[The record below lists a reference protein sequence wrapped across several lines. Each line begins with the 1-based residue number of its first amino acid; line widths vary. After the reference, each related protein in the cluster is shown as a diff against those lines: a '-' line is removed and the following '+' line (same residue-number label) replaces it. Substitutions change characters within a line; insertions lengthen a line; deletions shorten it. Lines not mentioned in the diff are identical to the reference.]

1 MTRTHALAL
10 AILFG
15 LCLSAEAQSRIRH
28 VQPAGLEN
36 NPNYTHAVVVE
47 AGRPVYVSGQV
58 ARDAA
63 GKVVGPGDMKAQAKQ
78 VFENLK
84 IALEAAGSDFAHV
97 VRLNS
102 YLTDMSQIAAY
113 REVRVQCLGDLP
125 HPPASTTVGVS
136 RLVDPALLL
145 EVEAVAVV
153 AEPPANTKKEPP
165 AK

>member
-1 MTRTHALAL
+1 MISISKSTIVFLGASCALVSMAS
-10 AILFG
+10 G
-15 LCLSAEAQSRIRH
+15 QSRIRH

-36 NPNYTHAVVVE
+36 NPRYSHAIVVE
-47 AGRPVYVSGQV
+47 PGRMVYVSGQV

-63 GKVVGPGDMKAQAKQ
+63 GKVVGPGDMRAQTKQ

-102 YLTDMSQIAAY
+102 YLTDMSQMAAY
-113 REVRVQCLGDLP
+113 RDVRTEYLAGLA
-125 HPPASTTVGVS
+125 HPPASTTIGVS
-136 RLVDPALLL
+136 RLVDPDLLL

-153 AEPPANTKKEPP
+153 VKTP
-165 AK
+165 AKSKGK

>member
-1 MTRTHALAL
+1 MARTYALVL
-10 AILFG
+10 AILSG
-15 LCLSAEAQSRIRH
+15 VCLEAEAQSRIRH
-28 VQPAGLEN
+28 VQPAGLQN

-47 AGRPVYVSGQV
+47 EGRLVFVSGQV

-63 GKVVGPGDMKAQAKQ
+63 GKVVGPGDMKSQARQ

-102 YLTDMSQIAAY
+102 YLTDMNQMAAY
-113 REVRVQCLGDLP
+113 RDVRVQYFGDLP
-125 HPPASTTVGVS
+125 RPPASTTIGVS
-136 RLVDPALLL
+136 RLVDPDLLL

-153 AEPPANTKKEPP
+153 AEAQARPKSTPRK
-165 AK
+165 

>member
-1 MTRTHALAL
+1 MMIRRSLVFLAAML
-10 AILFG
+10 GVAAG
-15 LCLSAEAQSRIRH
+15 AAAQSRIRH

-36 NPNYTHAVVVE
+36 NPNYTHAIVVE
-47 AGRPVYVSGQV
+47 EGRTVYVSGQV

-63 GKVVGPGDMKAQAKQ
+63 GKVVGQGDMKAQAKQ

-102 YLTDMSQIAAY
+102 YLTDMGQIAAY
-113 REVRVQCLGDLP
+113 RDVRKQYFGDLA

-136 RLVDPALLL
+136 RLVDPDLLL

-153 AEPPANTKKEPP
+153 AGPPIQPKSQKK
-165 AK
+165 

>member
-1 MTRTHALAL
+1 MTRTCALAL

-15 LCLSAEAQSRIRH
+15 SCLNAEAQSRIRH

-36 NPNYTHAVVVE
+36 NPNYTHAMVVE
-47 AGRPVYVSGQV
+47 GGRMVYVSGQV

-84 IALEAAGSDFAHV
+84 IALEASGSDFAHV

-102 YLTDMSQIAAY
+102 YLTDMGQIAAY
-113 REVRVQCLGDLP
+113 REVRVQYFGDLP

-145 EVEAVAVV
+145 EVEAVAV
-153 AEPPANTKKEPP
+153 AADAPARSKKP
-165 AK
+165 K

>member
-1 MTRTHALAL
+1 MISVSKSMLC
-10 AILFG
+10 ILG
-15 LCLSAEAQSRIRH
+15 ASCLFVSMASGQSRIRH

-47 AGRPVYVSGQV
+47 PGRMAYVSGQV

-63 GKVVGPGDMKAQAKQ
+63 GKVVGAGDMRAQTKQ

-102 YLTDMSQIAAY
+102 YLTDMSQMAAY
-113 REVRVQCLGDLP
+113 RDVRREYLAGLA
-125 HPPASTTVGVS
+125 HPPASTTIGVS
-136 RLVDPALLL
+136 RLVDPDLLL

-153 AEPPANTKKEPP
+153 VKPPKK
-165 AK
+165 